1 MTRFQ
6 KKQQD
11 ALAAFQKE
19 MNQFGLYVN
28 TRVFGGMYSDDEKY
42 FCLEAGTNAQPVKGN
57 KALIEKI
64 KAAGYIVVKSRQTDE
79 TGRNVYVF
87 WVMKIYRILREE
99 NDAQEY
105 TEKPERPVPF
115 RPEIGKTY
123 DNRGGGRFRCLWS
136 SQPGAAFTGATFI
149 NVKSGWKFQAA
160 GIRRYSDG
168 TIEWDCS
175 NGGHFDTEEIN
186 PCNCLNCG
194 RQGCVHRGTFR
205 RLPIDEGGL
214 GLCPNLKED

>member
-1 MTRFQ
+1 M
-6 KKQQD
+6 
-11 ALAAFQKE
+11 
-19 MNQFGLYVN
+19 
-28 TRVFGGMYSDDEKY
+28 
-42 FCLEAGTNAQPVKGN
+42 
-57 KALIEKI
+57 
-64 KAAGYIVVKSRQTDE
+64 VKSRQSDGN
-79 TGRNVYVF
+79 GRNVYVF

-105 TEKPERPVPF
+105 TEEPERPVPF

-136 SQPGAAFTGATFI
+136 SQSGAAFTGATFI

-175 NGGHFDTEEIN
+175 NGGHFDVEAKD
-186 PCNCLNCG
+186 
-194 RQGCVHRGTFR
+194 GT
-205 RLPIDEGGL
+205 
-214 GLCPNLKED
+214 K

>member
-6 KKQQD
+6 KKEQD

-105 TEKPERPVPF
+105 TEKPPRTVPAGDRQDLRQPRWRPVPV
-115 RPEIGKTY
+115 PVE
-123 DNRGGGRFRCLWS
+123 
-136 SQPGAAFTGATFI
+136 QPA
-149 NVKSGWKFQAA
+149 
-160 GIRRYSDG
+160 R
-168 TIEWDCS
+168 
-175 NGGHFDTEEIN
+175 
-186 PCNCLNCG
+186 
-194 RQGCVHRGTFR
+194 R
-205 RLPIDEGGL
+205 RLHWGHLHQCEKRVEVPGCGN
-214 GLCPNLKED
+214 PAV

>member
-6 KKQQD
+6 KKEQD

-57 KALIEKI
+57 KALIERI

-87 WVMKIYRILREE
+87 WVMKIYRMLDKMVHKFRVK
-99 NDAQEY
+99 DADGVTYFWGVSSDPNSTAPLDIEGAEY
-105 TEKPERPVPF
+105 GCTTIQYKDPET
-115 RPEIGKTY
+115 GKYT
-123 DNRGGGRFRCLWS
+123 DL
-136 SQPGAAFTGATFI
+136 
-149 NVKSGWKFQAA
+149 
-160 GIRRYSDG
+160 
-168 TIEWDCS
+168 
-175 NGGHFDTEEIN
+175 
-186 PCNCLNCG
+186 
-194 RQGCVHRGTFR
+194 
-205 RLPIDEGGL
+205 
-214 GLCPNLKED
+214 

>member
-6 KKQQD
+6 KKEQD

-87 WVMKIYRILREE
+87 WVMKIYRMLDKMVHKFRVK
-99 NDAQEY
+99 DADGVTYFWGVSSDPNSTAPLDIEGAEY
-105 TEKPERPVPF
+105 GCTTIQYKDPET
-115 RPEIGKTY
+115 GKYT
-123 DNRGGGRFRCLWS
+123 DL
-136 SQPGAAFTGATFI
+136 
-149 NVKSGWKFQAA
+149 
-160 GIRRYSDG
+160 
-168 TIEWDCS
+168 
-175 NGGHFDTEEIN
+175 
-186 PCNCLNCG
+186 
-194 RQGCVHRGTFR
+194 
-205 RLPIDEGGL
+205 
-214 GLCPNLKED
+214 